1 MENSNATSQVVL
13 GDHLSYREGPIGNKL
28 EQLVDDVLEIRP
40 ISRILAESFIDS
52 AKKGV
57 LPFMRNHDVNFNLGG
72 VYAVKRSLLKDI
84 CDLMNDSKATYLTF
98 SFVQIDPRDSRLR
111 LTPYSENKMMYMVA
125 SLQTEGKNIMDGH
138 NYLIINA
145 NQDLSLKDLKISDE
159 SLRGLNDFYLK
170 NGHQILTDYL
180 GRENTLYISYHIVDL
195 TETLS
200 KDDSETFTIN
210 LCEISDVKKVIFEN
224 NLGDRFREDQY
235 KKHFETHEKQMTLV
249 FSTDEG
255 YYDMGSLYP

>member
-1 MENSNATSQVVL
+1 MENSNATSQVL
-13 GDHLSYREGPIGNKL
+13 DDHLAYREGPIGNKL
-28 EQLVDDVLEIRP
+28 EQLVDGLEMLP

-52 AKKGV
+52 ARKGV
-57 LPFMRNHDVNFNLGG
+57 LPFMQNQNVNFNLGG
-72 VYAVKRSLLKDI
+72 IYAVQHSLLQDI
-84 CDLMNDSKATYLTF
+84 CEIMKEIRATYLTF
-98 SFVQIDPRDSRLR
+98 TFVQIDPQDARLR
-111 LTPYSENKMMYMVA
+111 LTPYSENRMMYMVA
-125 SLQTEGKNIMDGH
+125 SLQTQEKNTIDEN

-159 SLRGLNDFYLK
+159 SLRELNDFYLK
-170 NGHQILTDYL
+170 NGHRVLNNYL
-180 GRENTLYISYHIVDL
+180 GRNNTFYISYHIVDL
-195 TETLS
+195 IDTLS
-200 KDDSETFTIN
+200 KDRSDTFIIN

-249 FSTDEG
+249 FNTDQG

>member
-1 MENSNATSQVVL
+1 MENSNATSQVL
-13 GDHLSYREGPIGNKL
+13 DDHLAYREGPIGNKL
-28 EQLVDDVLEIRP
+28 EQLVDGLEMMP
-40 ISRILAESFIDS
+40 ISRILAESFIDN

-57 LPFMRNHDVNFNLGG
+57 LPFMQNQNVNFNIGG
-72 VYAVKRSLLKDI
+72 IYAVKHSLLQDI
-84 CDLMNDSKATYLTF
+84 CEIMKEIKATYLTF
-98 SFVQIDPRDSRLR
+98 TFVQIDPQDTRLR
-111 LTPYSENKMMYMVA
+111 LTPYSENRMMYMVA
-125 SLQTEGKNIMDGH
+125 SLQTQEKNTIDEN

-159 SLRGLNDFYLK
+159 SLRELNDFYLN
-170 NGHQILTDYL
+170 NGHRVLNNYL
-180 GRENTLYISYHIVDL
+180 GRSNTFYINYHIVDL
-195 TETLS
+195 IDTLS
-200 KDDSETFTIN
+200 KDRSDTFIIN

-249 FSTDEG
+249 FNTDQG

>member
-1 MENSNATSQVVL
+1 MENSNATSQVIL
-13 GDHLSYREGPIGNKL
+13 DDHLAYREGPIGNKL

-57 LPFMRNHDVNFNLGG
+57 LPFMQNHDMNFNLGG

-125 SLQTEGKNIMDGH
+125 SLQTEGKNTMDGH

-159 SLRGLNDFYLK
+159 NLRGLNDFYLK